1 VTNVCLHSLQ
11 DSEADLVVMG
21 REIIKL
27 QDNMTQL
34 QLLPLQV
41 LNRECKCKRFKT
53 HTAGPGTMAGN
64 PILCFMSINAAKNTS
79 KVSRERQSAM
89 MALCSGDKAA
99 KRGMLDSDAS

>member
-41 LNRECKCKRFKT
+41 LEQRMQMQT
-53 HTAGPGTMAGN
+53 
-64 PILCFMSINAAKNTS
+64 L
-79 KVSRERQSAM
+79 
-89 MALCSGDKAA
+89 
-99 KRGMLDSDAS
+99 